1 VTTTALAVRPRL
13 DIETFAR
20 LTGLHPEMVRRWV
33 ALGLLDGTWDVRG
46 RLWLARSQVAVAA
59 RLQRLRAGLAL
70 NYAAL
75 GLVADLLDRIAALEA
90 AASHNRRKDGSTW
103 TRIG

>member
-1 VTTTALAVRPRL
+1 MNTSLVRAPRL
-13 DIETFAR
+13 DTETFAR

-33 ALGLLDGTWDVRG
+33 ALGLLDGTWDSRG
-46 RLWLARSQVAVAA
+46 SLWLAPSQVAAAA

-90 AASHNRRKDGSTW
+90 ASRTRPKDGSTW

>member
-1 VTTTALAVRPRL
+1 MTTALARPSRL

-20 LTGLHPEMVRRWV
+20 LTVLHPDMVRRWV
-33 ALGLLDGTWDVRG
+33 ALGLLDGTWDSRG
-46 RLWLARSQVAVAA
+46 RLWLAPSQVAAAA
-59 RLQRLRAGLAL
+59 RLQRLRAGFAL

-90 AASHNRRKDGSTW
+90 AASRTRPKDGSTW